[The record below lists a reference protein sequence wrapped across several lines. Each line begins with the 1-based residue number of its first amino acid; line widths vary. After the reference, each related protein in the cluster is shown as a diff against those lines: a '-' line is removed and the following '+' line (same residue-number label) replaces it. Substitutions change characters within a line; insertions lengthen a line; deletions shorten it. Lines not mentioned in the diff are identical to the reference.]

1 MVLWAVGA
9 MEGFNQEQHH
19 QLHVRLER
27 KVIMPLLTSPSHSLG
42 AELGSPGHLCLILGS
57 GGGFSPLPTMCQ
69 RQRHGAPRQEDVFVR
84 EPAGATG
91 VLIMQNH

>member
-57 GGGFSPLPTMCQ
+57 GGASPPSPLCARGNAMGHQDRRMCLSGNQ
-69 RQRHGAPRQEDVFVR
+69 LGPQGS
-84 EPAGATG
+84 
-91 VLIMQNH
+91 